1 MPECIPTPRTHSN
14 SSVVECCH
22 CHRLHIEGAYG
33 VAKQICCKVAD
44 AVPGL
49 GPGPASKI
57 VMRLVQQSASQVLTV
72 EASCVHHGCTGL
84 ACLQKPFLRY
94 SQAHKTQLH
103 ACSAATCFT
112 CVGCRR
118 MLCAPCQHHGCTG
131 PACLQMLYLQHPQAH
146 KHSFTFVG
154 WHNPGDRPTGRQAGR
169 KHNDC
174 CWILP
179 QREQR
184 DTTHTAAAAEQCNN
198 TAHRVACIACGA
210 ATQLHSCCC
219 CCCQAG
225 ICTPLHRPVNTC
237 PRRGSCEPPLAIGN
251 HL

>member
-1 MPECIPTPRTHSN
+1 MAQQGSITRSCKQTAPRTRCNGSDQDLCRRGKRHTTNSKLSKLQMPECIPTPRTHSN

-118 MLCAPCQHHGCTG
+118 MLCAPRQHHGCTG
-131 PACLQMLYLQHPQAH
+131 PACLQMLYLQHH
-146 KHSFTFVG
+146 KHT
-154 WHNPGDRPTGRQAGR
+154 
-169 KHNDC
+169 
-174 CWILP
+174 
-179 QREQR
+179 
-184 DTTHTAAAAEQCNN
+184 N
-198 TAHRVACIACGA
+198 TASHLLAETALLVA
-210 ATQLHSCCC
+210 
-219 CCCQAG
+219 
-225 ICTPLHRPVNTC
+225 
-237 PRRGSCEPPLAIGN
+237 
-251 HL
+251 